1 MERPKITKATLK
13 ARIRDCK
20 AARREQWPQRRD
32 SEIHPCCGV
41 PQRDWHKNHV
51 QTHKWAGKELKELA
65 GRLRRLK
72 ASEQQYLWGVSD
84 ALTFVE
90 LEYGTGAYA

>member
-1 MERPKITKATLK
+1 MQRKLITKAKLHR
-13 ARIRDCK
+13 RIADCK

-32 SEIHPCCGV
+32 SVIHPCCGV
-41 PQRDWHKNHV
+41 PQSDWHRIKTD
-51 QTHKWAGKELKELA
+51 THKWAGKELKDLS

-72 ASEQQYLWGVSD
+72 ASEQDYLWGISD